1 MRGEIVATLGP
12 ASHARAIWQ
21 AMLDAGAVA
30 FRLNTSHLSLD
41 QLRAWL
47 TDLPSVGA
55 PIVLDLQGS
64 KWRLGQFEPIT
75 LAHGQ
80 IIQLVLGSSTTRSDV
95 LPVPH
100 PDFFR
105 AASLAGGE
113 IVLNDAKIGLQIESI
128 SDAAITARVL
138 MGGQVSA
145 RKGITLP
152 RTSYRREV
160 LSDKDQSIVAQT
172 RQLPGVRYAVSYVK
186 DAVEMAQYRTLI
198 GSPAYLI
205 AKIERQTAVDDV
217 RAIAARADEVWVCRG
232 DLGAELGLRAMA
244 QAVHAV
250 TAQVRELPVPVFMAG
265 QVLEHMVD
273 HAAPTRA
280 EVCALHDALAAGYRG
295 VVLSDETAIGRYPI
309 ESVRAAAL
317 FQT

>member
-1 MRGEIVATLGP
+1 MRCEIVATLGP
-12 ASHARAIWQ
+12 ASRAPAVWQ
-21 AMLDAGAVA
+21 AMLDAGAAA

-41 QLRAWL
+41 QLHDWL
-47 TDLPSVGA
+47 THLSTVRA

-64 KWRLGQFEPIT
+64 KWRLGQLEPIT

-80 IIQLVLGSSTTRSDV
+80 TIQLILGSSSPRSDQ

-105 AASLAGGE
+105 AASQSSGE
-113 IVLNDAKIGLQIESI
+113 VALNDAKIKLQIESI
-128 SDAAITARVL
+128 EDAALTARVL
-138 MGGQVSA
+138 IGGEVSA
-145 RKGITLP
+145 RKGVTLP
-152 RTSYRREV
+152 QTAYRREA
-160 LSDKDQSIVAQT
+160 LSEKDHAIVTQT
-172 RQLPGVRYAVSYVK
+172 RLRPNVRYAVSYVK
-186 DAVEMAQYRTLI
+186 DAAEMAHYRTLI
-198 GSPAYLI
+198 GPPAYLI
-205 AKIERQTAVDDV
+205 AKIERPTAVEDM

-244 QAVHAV
+244 EAVGRM
-250 TAQVRELPVPVFMAG
+250 TSQVRELPVPALMAG

-295 VVLSDETAIGRYPI
+295 VVLSDEAAIGRYPI